1 MLKTAYQVPAIE
13 TEESIARDGLGC
25 FTLCGPS
32 EL

>member
-1 MLKTAYQVPAIE
+1 MLKTAYQAPSLE

-25 FTLCGPS
+25 FWICGPS